1 MKDIQKIDDWDE
13 VTKGLYRF
21 HVQDNL
27 DLEIHVIFH
36 NKRTDI
42 LSSNCRI
49 YSVGEYVY
57 TADILTSDVFFER
70 EFLMVGP
77 LMSCLEKAKL
87 YCEDINSHIIRKK
100 VD

>member
-1 MKDIQKIDDWDE
+1 MKDIQKLDDWDE

-27 DLEIHVIFH
+27 DLEIHVVFH

-42 LSSNCRI
+42 LTSKCRI
-49 YSVGEYVY
+49 YSVGEYVG
-57 TADILTSDVFFER
+57 TAGASFFER

-77 LMSCLEKAKL
+77 LAYCLEKAKF
-87 YCEDINSHIIRKK
+87 YCEDIHSRTIRKK
-100 VD
+100 ED

>member
-1 MKDIQKIDDWDE
+1 MKDIQKLDDWDE

-21 HVQDNL
+21 HVKDNL
-27 DLEIHVIFH
+27 DLEIHVVFH

-42 LSSNCRI
+42 LTSNCRI
-49 YSVGEYVY
+49 YSVGEYVC
-57 TADILTSDVFFER
+57 TADAVFFER

-77 LMSCLEKAKL
+77 LASCLEKTKL
-87 YCEDINSHIIRKK
+87 YCEDIHSCAIRKE

>member
-1 MKDIQKIDDWDE
+1 MKDIQKLYDWDE

-21 HVQDNL
+21 HVQHNL
-27 DLEIHVIFH
+27 DLELHVVFH

-42 LSSNCRI
+42 LTSKCRI
-49 YSVGEYVY
+49 YSVREYVF
-57 TADILTSDVFFER
+57 TDNFVFFER

-77 LMSCLEKAKL
+77 LSSCLEKAKL
-87 YCEDINSHIIRKK
+87 YCEDIHSRTIRKK

>member
-1 MKDIQKIDDWDE
+1 MKDIQKLDDWDE

-21 HVQDNL
+21 HVKDNL
-27 DLEIHVIFH
+27 DLEIHVVFH

-42 LSSNCRI
+42 LTSNCRI
-49 YSVGEYVY
+49 YSVGEYVC
-57 TADILTSDVFFER
+57 TADAVFFER

-77 LMSCLEKAKL
+77 LASCLEKAKL
-87 YCEDINSHIIRKK
+87 YCEDIHSCTIRKE

>member
-1 MKDIQKIDDWDE
+1 MKDIQKLDDWDE

-21 HVQDNL
+21 HVKDNL
-27 DLEIHVIFH
+27 DLEIHVVFH
-36 NKRTDI
+36 NKKTDI
-42 LSSNCRI
+42 LTSNCRI

-57 TADILTSDVFFER
+57 TANTVFFER

>member
-1 MKDIQKIDDWDE
+1 MKDIQKIDNWDE

-27 DLEIHVIFH
+27 DLEIHVVFH

-42 LSSNCRI
+42 LTSNCRI
-49 YSVGEYVY
+49 YSVGEYVG
-57 TADILTSDVFFER
+57 TADAVFFER
-70 EFLMVGP
+70 EFLMAGP
-77 LMSCLEKAKL
+77 LVSCLEKAKL
-87 YCEDINSHIIRKK
+87 YYEDIHSCAIRKE